1 MKLSELLVCIGI
13 LLLLSLSFS
22 EALIYA
28 GRSSMKIYEES
39 TLSERLLQTD
49 YRIRTKINSL
59 KIPYWKNADKELK
72 DVRNDFIRMNF
83 SEGIEILECM
93 DKRKPSGKLEG
104 MVIRWRFKGNV
115 YETGENFYFEGIIE

>member
-1 MKLSELLVCIGI
+1 
-13 LLLLSLSFS
+13 
-22 EALIYA
+22 
-28 GRSSMKIYEES
+28 MKIYEES